1 MVHMEAKELPY
12 PSPHAGGR
20 AKESSA
26 GAVYYVSLATAGN
39 QPWLAVPRTRDVFLS
54 AMRAWHAQRNGR
66 ILAVSAMPD
75 VAYVL
80 LELGSLLTVGQVV
93 AGWKAALRHGAGY
106 PQTFRDE
113 FHEYRLGSAEGV
125 EDYGLY
131 MFLTP
136 YRAKLLTVKQRWD
149 GWWVPDPGVF
159 QFPATLNAT
168 GGPPEEWV
176 NWPAARFAGLARGNQ

>member
-1 MVHMEAKELPY
+1 MQAKELPH
-12 PSPHAGGR
+12 PSPHDRGR
-20 AKESSA
+20 TQESSA
-26 GAVYYVSLATAGN
+26 GAVYYVSLTTAGN

-66 ILAVSAMPD
+66 ILAMTAMPD

-113 FHEYRLGSAEGV
+113 FHEYRLG
-125 EDYGLY
+125 
-131 MFLTP
+131 P
-136 YRAKLLTVKQRWD
+136 
-149 GWWVPDPGVF
+149 
-159 QFPATLNAT
+159 
-168 GGPPEEWV
+168 
-176 NWPAARFAGLARGNQ
+176 